1 MWRIGGV
8 ITVAALMLAGCATI
22 RDKETTDTEQV
33 LAAAGFYMK
42 LADTPEKLARL
53 QTLTPRKLVPHERDG
68 KVYFVYAD
76 PDVCKCLFAGTREN
90 YQEFQR
96 LGLQKRLADE
106 QLMAAQTNLYAP
118 MEWGAWG
125 RWPW

>member
-1 MWRIGGV
+1 MRKSGGIV
-8 ITVAALMLAGCATI
+8 LLAALMLAGCATI
-22 RDKETTDTEQV
+22 RDKQTTDTEQV

-42 LADTPEKLARL
+42 LADTPEKMTRL
-53 QTLTPRKLVPHERDG
+53 RALTPRKLVPHERDG

-76 PDVCKCLFAGTREN
+76 PDVCRCLFAGTEQN

-106 QLMAAQTNLYAP
+106 ELMAAQTNLSAP
-118 MEWGAWG
+118 MHWEAWG
-125 RWPW
+125 GWPW